1 MKKNYLLFS
10 IFLIA
15 SFGVFGQAPCS
26 VSAIYI
32 DSISCGNTSAD
43 ILVTGTVNTG
53 ACNSGNVFFDD
64 FDYSGNNPITSACAG
79 PLWDCGVGNPLI
91 ITNNTCG
98 VPSLDNSNFLWMGD
112 SSNNGNRSMVTN
124 GLDLTGLNN
133 IKVCF
138 EMRYGIQGQTSPC
151 EGPDLANEGVTL
163 QYSIDNGTTWVNLDY
178 WAPTNSGMPGGT
190 PLDMTVWN
198 QFNVTL
204 PPAAFSA
211 NTKFRWIQLNLSN
224 WQFDN
229 WGLDNVSIG
238 DSSIVDYTISIQ
250 NTGQSLTQGVY
261 SGTLYGVT
269 PVNSSYQN
277 TYVVEMSNGINSC
290 YDTVSAFLGSNY
302 QIAIDSLFPANCPS
316 GGGQVYLSIPLA
328 IGNGGIPGNSWVLQQ
343 NNVTIDTASTNWSIN
358 QPHYYNNLNLS
369 SGTYTMAIYGQSG
382 GQPNGCSDTVS
393 FTINS
398 TGCSINADYSPNN
411 YSCFDS
417 ITLSAVGTACN
428 VGSSTGC
435 YNGAYFSDDFNS
447 GWPVGW
453 HFVQASTVSA
463 NICGVNS
470 IDNTNFLWMSNQST
484 SPRVLETNDL
494 DLSNGGGICFEMR
507 YAIQGH
513 SAPCEG
519 PDLPTE
525 GVYLQYSTDSGATW
539 NQVNYWPPT
548 NFGSPGG
555 TPLDMTVWNQFTEQL
570 PLAAQ
575 TSSTRIRWIQSTS
588 SSANYDN
595 WGIDNVNIGDAIS
608 ASGNYTLTWLH
619 DNYSLATGVS
629 SGSNPTPIIAPNS
642 TAGAVSYVVQMS
654 NGNYSCYDTVVINTP
669 GAIINLDSLSNV
681 LCGNDGSVMVSNV
694 GGASTNSLN
703 FVLSGIGVLVDT
715 NITNGVSCTFNGLSS
730 GVYDV
735 VLTDTNSCAD
745 TVTFTILQDSLL
757 SASLS
762 MIPDVGAASGSATAQ
777 ANGGTAPY
785 TYLWNDVNAQTTAT
799 ASGLVSDWYMVIITD
814 ANGCTYSDSIFV
826 TRSINTGLDES
837 SNQNV
842 YIYPNPTNNLIHVS
856 GLDDF
861 SFDIMDLKGRVLSK
875 GRNGNKISV
884 ESFADGIYVLKLENN
899 GAIKN
904 FFVVKE

>member
-1 MKKNYLLFS
+1 MKKKYLLFS

-15 SFGVFGQAPCS
+15 SFGAFGQAPCS
-26 VSAIYI
+26 VSATTNPTPY
-32 DSISCGNTSAD
+32 CGDTAIFN
-43 ILVTGTVNTG
+43 ITGTVNTG
-53 ACNSGNVFFDD
+53 TCNSGSLFFDD

-198 QFNVTL
+198 QFNVSL

-238 DSSIVDYTISIQ
+238 DTSIVDYTISLQ
-250 NTGQSLTQGVY
+250 NTGQSLSQGVY
-261 SGTLYGVT
+261 SGLFYGFN
-269 PVNSSYQN
+269 PVNTSYQN
-277 TYVVEMSNGINSC
+277 TCVVVMSNGINSC
-290 YDTVSAFLGSNY
+290 YDTVSATLNNSY
-302 QIAIDSLFPANCPS
+302 QISIDSLFPANCP
-316 GGGQVYLSIPLA
+316 GGDGSVYLSIPVV
-328 IGNGGIPGNSWVLQQ
+328 GNAWFGMPYQNSWILSY
-343 NNVTIDTASTNWSIN
+343 NNAVIDNATTTSPSSPT
-358 QPHYYNNLNLS
+358 QTQYYNNTILS
-369 SGTYTMAIYGQSG
+369 PGSYTIASYG
-382 GQPNGCSDTVS
+382 NACSDTIT

-398 TGCSINADYSPNN
+398 TAGCSITADYSPNN

-435 YNGAYFSDDFNS
+435 YNGSYFSDDFNS

-453 HFVQASTVSA
+453 SFVQASTVSA
-463 NICGVNS
+463 NLCGVNS
-470 IDNTNFLWMSNQST
+470 LDNTNFLWMGNQSA

-519 PDLPTE
+519 PDLPLE
-525 GVYLQYSTDSGATW
+525 GVSLQYSTDSGATW
-539 NQVNYWPPT
+539 TQMNYWAPT
-548 NFGSPGG
+548 NNGSPGG
-555 TPLDMTVWNQFTEQL
+555 APLDMTVWNQFTEQL

-575 TSSTRIRWIQSTS
+575 TNSTRIRWIQSTS

-595 WGIDNVNIGDAIS
+595 WGIDNVNIGDAI
-608 ASGNYTLTWLH
+608 ALSGNYTLTWLH
-619 DNYSLATGVS
+619 DNYSLATGVY
-629 SGSNPTPIIAPNS
+629 SGTNPTPIIAPNS
-642 TAGAVSYVVQMS
+642 NGGIASYVVQMT
-654 NGNYSCYDTVVINTP
+654 NGNYSCYDTIVINVT
-669 GAIINLDSLSNV
+669 GALINIDSLSNV
-681 LCGNDGSVMVSNV
+681 LCGNDGFITVSDV
-694 GGASTNSLN
+694 GGASANPLN
-703 FVLSGIGVLVDT
+703 FVLSGFGVLVDT

-730 GVYDV
+730 GVYDI
-735 VLTDTNSCAD
+735 VLTDSNSCTD
-745 TVTFTILQDSLL
+745 NVTFTIMQDSLL

-762 MIPDVGAASGSATAQ
+762 MTPDVGAASGSATAQ
-777 ANGGTAPY
+777 TNGGTPPY

-799 ASGLVSDWYMVIITD
+799 ASGLVTDWYMVIITD

-826 TRSINTGLDES
+826 TRSISTGLNEN

-842 YIYPNPTNNLIHVS
+842 YIYPNPTNNLIHIS

-861 SFDIMDLKGRVLSK
+861 SFEIMDLKGRVLSK
-875 GRNGNKISV
+875 GINGNKISV